1 MAGSAKAPA
10 APAPAPPPVTRLTV
24 VNGDLSFARYPV
36 VVGHFLGDSIAGAEA
51 QLDSALLGALTRRYA
66 LGIYPGALG
75 SAMVVEP
82 ADPSA
87 TGAVVVGIGDIG
99 SFSPGVIRSA
109 LIDGLLE
116 LALSPCWAAAD
127 HGVSLVM
134 LGSRAGS
141 VSSSDSLAA
150 MLAAVGEVQ
159 RRLRGQGLKPLGEV
173 QFLALYEDDAH
184 RIWHPL
190 NRFVHSPHYGE
201 SFTLGTEI
209 VYASGA
215 QRRLMRMEDP
225 DLWRAIQIVSAD
237 VGGGELGFRFTAVGE
252 QARADGYLV
261 GTSRTFVKQFM
272 KMAQQRKLEA
282 APTRAL
288 FQLIWPAE
296 LKQASQEDRNLRL
309 ILDEHAAAL
318 PFELMDDRPAPAS
331 GEADS
336 GAHPP
341 AVRRGMLRQLIQT
354 RFARLQA
361 SPRGGDRAL
370 VIGDPR
376 GGAPAADFAPLPGAR
391 EEAAAVADL
400 LEEQGFEVVRLI
412 GDEVTPDAVVEHV
425 LQGGWTILHVS
436 AHGIYDY
443 AFRSDRADA
452 KAAGWDGESAHYTG
466 PRHTGIVLADRL
478 TLAPSILQSMPDPP
492 VLAFINCCELA
503 SIDPDDEMALRSA
516 ARPEFAASFAGE
528 LIALGARAVI
538 AAGWEVSDQGA
549 LVFARSIY
557 RELLANNQGF
567 GDAVRIARG
576 DVYDKDPDDAT
587 WGAYQCYGEP
597 DWRLRVDAEAPARTW
612 REPGFA
618 SPAEAVAA
626 IEGIRNWAEVGVG
639 RQDRRAGLV
648 ARLTAI
654 HKYLL
659 GRHWMGRG
667 GVAEQLGHAYHA
679 LGESERALALFEE
692 ALKRDEAV
700 SLRLVEML
708 ANLRIR
714 ETACGQTGAEP
725 SPDALECV
733 AAARQQL
740 VFLCETVG
748 KSGGRLRMIG
758 EAASREALLLRRA
771 DRDAALSQMREAFEQ
786 AWAFGARDG
795 GDVYYPGL
803 MAATAGVLIALRD
816 GDDFAPCRALLE
828 DLGKD
833 LADPAMPGDYWR
845 AAGLA
850 GMHILTALVDKEMSA
865 HKAGAIAAA
874 LRQAWAVSGSE
885 VDREGALVH
894 LRLLQ
899 AILSEKKATHPAADW
914 VASIER
920 AATLAAPYGAMIE
933 VEPVAS
939 PAPAATP
946 ASPGTRRR
954 VHRTPA

>member
-1 MAGSAKAPA
+1 MGRAPKAEA
-10 APAPAPPPVTRLTV
+10 ATPAPGPVTHLNI
-24 VNGDLSFARYPV
+24 VNGDLTFARYPV
-36 VVGHFLGDSIAGAEA
+36 VVGHFLGDSIAGDEA
-51 QLDSALLGALTRRYA
+51 QLDTALLGALTRRYS
-66 LGIYPGALG
+66 LGIYPGELG

-82 ADPSA
+82 PDPSA

-141 VSSSDSLAA
+141 VSSSDTLAA
-150 MLAAVGEVQ
+150 MLAAIGEVQ
-159 RRLRGQGLKPLGEV
+159 RRLREQGLKPLGEV

-184 RIWHPL
+184 RIWHTL
-190 NRFVHSPHYGE
+190 NHFVRSPHYGE
-201 SFTLGTEI
+201 SFVLGTEV

-225 DLWRAIQIVSAD
+225 DVWRAIQIVSAD

-261 GTSRTFVKQFM
+261 GTGRTFVKQFIR
-272 KMAQQRKLEA
+272 MAQQRKLNA

-296 LKQASQEDRNLRL
+296 LKRASQEDRNLRL
-309 ILDEHAAAL
+309 ILDESAAAL
-318 PFELMDDRPAPAS
+318 PFELMDDRPPPGS
-331 GEADS
+331 GVADS
-336 GAHPP
+336 GALPP

-400 LEEQGFEVVRLI
+400 LEKQGFEVVRLI
-412 GDEVTPDAVVEHV
+412 GDEVTPDMVVEHI
-425 LQGGWTILHVS
+425 LQGGWTILHIS
-436 AHGIYDY
+436 AHGIHDY
-443 AFRSDRADA
+443 AFRSDRL
-452 KAAGWDGESAHYTG
+452 AATAGGWDGQGAHYTG
-466 PRHTGIVLADRL
+466 PRHTGVVLADRL
-478 TLAPSILQSMPDPP
+478 TLDPSILQSMPDPP

-503 SIDPDDEMALRSA
+503 SIDPDEETAMRTA

-528 LIALGARAVI
+528 LIALGTRAVI
-538 AAGWEVSDQGA
+538 AAGWEVSDQGGMI
-549 LVFARSIY
+549 FARSIY
-557 RELLANNQGF
+557 RELLAGNQGF

-576 DVYDKDPDDAT
+576 DVFDAYPNDAT

-597 DWRLRVDAEAPARTW
+597 DWRLRVDSQAPAKTW

-639 RQDRRAGLV
+639 REARRAGLV
-648 ARLTAI
+648 ERLTAI

-659 GRHWMGRG
+659 GRHWLGRA

-679 LGESERALALFEE
+679 LGESQRALALFEE

-700 SLRLVEML
+700 SLRLVETL

-725 SPDALECV
+725 SSSALECV

-740 VFLCETVG
+740 VFLCEAVG
-748 KSGGRLRMIG
+748 KTGERLRMIG

-786 AWAFGARDG
+786 AWAYGARDG

-803 MAATAGVLIALRD
+803 MAATAGVLIALRE
-816 GDDFAPCRALLE
+816 GEDFAPCRALL
-828 DLGKD
+828 DDFAGD
-833 LADPAMPGDYWR
+833 LANPAMPQDYWR

-850 GMHILTALVDKEMSA
+850 GMHILTALVDKSA
-865 HKAGAIAAA
+865 SPEKAAAIAAA
-874 LRQAWAVSGSE
+874 LRQAWAVSGDE
-885 VDREGALVH
+885 VDREAALVH
-894 LRLLQ
+894 LRLVQ
-899 AILSEKKATHPAADW
+899 AILDEKKATRPAAAW
-914 VASIER
+914 VASIEQ
-920 AATLAAPYGAMIE
+920 AATLGAPYGAMIE
-933 VEPVAS
+933 IEPLAPAVPAAAPARPGSAGEKHSS
-939 PAPAATP
+939 PA
-946 ASPGTRRR
+946 S
-954 VHRTPA
+954 